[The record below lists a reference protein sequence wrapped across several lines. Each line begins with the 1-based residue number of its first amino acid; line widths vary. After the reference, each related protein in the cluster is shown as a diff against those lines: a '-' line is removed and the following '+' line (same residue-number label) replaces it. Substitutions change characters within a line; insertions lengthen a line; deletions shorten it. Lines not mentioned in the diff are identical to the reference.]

1 MIAQAIFAPS
11 AYRAPSPLNWQF
23 NISTRALAALHA
35 PGWTASDDVGPLDDF
50 EVIKRAFARD
60 GRVTVWTGASE
71 NTIFDDAETNWAFRA
86 WHDAAHLAHGLPFT
100 IEGETA
106 TAYVQ
111 ASHLIGE
118 YGDGDDVVEMV
129 ALLLCEVVGQAER
142 FARYGE
148 FPADQM
154 AYTRAYWPKFM
165 PEAAR
170 IVGTLSVYPSA
181 RKREARA
188 IKLASARLRA
198 VK

>member
-23 NISTRALAALHA
+23 NVSVRVLASLHA
-35 PGWTASDDVGPLDDF
+35 PGWIASDDAPGEYEALA
-50 EVIKRAFARD
+50 ERFARD
-60 GRVTVWTGASE
+60 GRVTVWTGVSE
-71 NTIFDDAETNWAFRA
+71 GTIFDDPETNWAFRA

-100 IEGETA
+100 VEGETA

-118 YGDGDDVVEMV
+118 YGDDDDVVEMV
-129 ALLLCEVVGQAER
+129 ALLLCEVVGQAQWL
-142 FARYGE
+142 ARYGE

-154 AYTRAYWPKFM
+154 AFARVNWRAFR

-170 IVGTLSVYPSA
+170 IVGTLSVHDSA

-188 IKLASARLRA
+188 IKLAATRLRA
-198 VK
+198 VR

>member
-1 MIAQAIFAPS
+1 MIAQAIYAPS
-11 AYRAPSPLNWQF
+11 AYRPPSPLNWQF
-23 NISTRALAALHA
+23 NAATRALASLHA
-35 PGWTASDDVGPLDDF
+35 PGWTASDDAPGDYETLAERV
-50 EVIKRAFARD
+50 ARD

-71 NTIFDDAETNWAFRA
+71 NTIFDDVETNWAFRA

-100 IEGETA
+100 VEGETA

-111 ASHLIGE
+111 AAHLIGE
-118 YGDGDDVVEMV
+118 YGDDDDVVEMV

-154 AYTRAYWPKFM
+154 AYARVYWPKFLG
-165 PEAAR
+165 EAAR
-170 IVGTLSVYPSA
+170 IVGTLSVYNSA
-181 RKREARA
+181 RTREARA
-188 IKLASARLRA
+188 IKLAASRLRV

>member
-23 NISTRALAALHA
+23 NIATRALAALHA
-35 PGWTASDDVGPLDDF
+35 PGWVASDDAPATYDELD
-50 EVIKRAFARD
+50 VTRAEH
-60 GRVTVWTGASE
+60 GRIVVWTGASE
-71 NTIFDDAETNWAFRA
+71 NTIFDDPETNWAFRA
-86 WHDAAHLAHGLPFT
+86 WHDAAHLAHGLLFT

-142 FARYGE
+142 LARYGE

-154 AYTRAYWPKFM
+154 AHARIYWPKFM

-188 IKLASARLRA
+188 IKLASARLRVA
-198 VK
+198 K